1 MKIIYFVSLMSA
13 NTSNMNLDI
22 SSYTLTE
29 LFELLGIDVN
39 DEGNTITQQ
48 VFDKSSAMI
57 SHLNSKN
64 NKKLADFFTDV
75 RDAILQQTDTATEN
89 ESILVEEEGSGT
101 GDLIQ
106 ADPRN
111 QIKRQV
117 LTKMVNIDS
126 RFRQSGVSHNFSYQL
141 PEKINNITSMHISA
155 FEIPISWY
163 QISSHLRNNIFTIT
177 LVNILLTQD
186 SSPENISYNIVV
198 PDGTYSLSEIKTMI
212 NNLLYNF
219 NDDVLNPLRCVVFDV
234 NLTSKKTSFEIN
246 STDASFN
253 PFNSSG
259 LYYSPDFEFNLDF
272 TSAQPNHEFI
282 QSLGYLLGYRN
293 TFYNVN
299 RENNTEYSLYDFK
312 TREGVIVSNAVYKS
326 SVYNYVFLILD
337 ENTGNYVDPMVSEH
351 GSVRQILLRAQTNPE
366 FDRIFGIDGDGG
378 SIVREYL
385 GPKTISTIKVRLA
398 DAYGND
404 VDLNN
409 AEFSFTLC
417 FTQKYTN

>member
-1 MKIIYFVSLMSA
+1 MAA

-22 SSYTLTE
+22 SSYTLNE
-29 LFELLGIDVN
+29 LFDLLGVDIN
-39 DEGNTITQQ
+39 DEDDTLTQQ
-48 VFDKSSAMI
+48 VFDKASAMI
-57 SHLNSKN
+57 IHLNSKN
-64 NKKLADFFTDV
+64 NKLLANFYTNV
-75 RDAILQQTDTATEN
+75 RDTILQKIDPVTEN
-89 ESILVEEEGSGT
+89 ESILVKEEGSDA

-106 ADPRN
+106 SDPRN
-111 QIKRQV
+111 QIKRQI
-117 LTKMVNIDS
+117 LKKSVNVDS

-141 PEKINNITSMHISA
+141 PEKMNNITSMHISS

-163 QISSHLRNNIFTIT
+163 QISSHLQNNIFTIT
-177 LVNILLTQD
+177 LVNVLLTQD
-186 SSPENISYNIVV
+186 SEPENISYNIVV
-198 PDGTYSLSEIKTMI
+198 PDGTYSLSDIKTMI

-219 NDDVLNPLRCVVFDV
+219 NDDILNPLRCIVFDV
-234 NLTSKKTSFEIN
+234 NLISKKTSFEIN

-253 PFNSSG
+253 PFNTSG

-272 TSAQPNHEFI
+272 VSAQPNHPFI
-282 QSLGYLLGYRN
+282 QSLGYCLGYRN

-299 RENNTEYSLYDFK
+299 RVNNVGYSLYDFK
-312 TREGVIVSNAVYKS
+312 TREGYLISEAIYKS
-326 SVYNYVFLILD
+326 SAYNYVFLILD

-366 FDRIFGIDGDGG
+366 FDRIFGVDGDGG
-378 SIVREYL
+378 NIVREYL
-385 GPKTISTIKVRLA
+385 GPKTISNIKVRLA

-404 VDLNN
+404 VNLNN